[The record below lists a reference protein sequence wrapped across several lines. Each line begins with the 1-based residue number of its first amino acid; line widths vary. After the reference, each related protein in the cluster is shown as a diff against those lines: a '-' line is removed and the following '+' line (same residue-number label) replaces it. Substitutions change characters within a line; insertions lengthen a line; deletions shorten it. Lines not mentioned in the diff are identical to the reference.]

1 MQVIDVD
8 FEKYIKH
15 VSGKKKGNI
24 LLFAISTCG
33 WCRLTKDLFN
43 ELGVDYRY
51 VYVDLLESKAK
62 SEANKEV
69 SRWNPEESFPT
80 IIINKKCIIGFQEDE
95 IRRLLE

>member
-1 MQVIDVD
+1 MIDVE

-15 VSGKKKGNI
+15 VSGKKKGDI
-24 LLFAISTCG
+24 ILFALSTCG
-33 WCRLTKDLFN
+33 WCRLTRDLLN

-51 VYVDLLESKAK
+51 VYVDLLEGKAK

-69 SRWNPEESFPT
+69 SRWNPDQSYPT

-95 IRRLLE
+95 IRGLLE